1 MFLQFIGCLKMIN
14 DLKEKNTL
22 ILNPSEFLKYIKSKN
37 KMFHLYKNAFIL
49 DMILNVI
56 NSIKIISYF

>member
-22 ILNPSEFLKYIKSKN
+22 ILNPSEFLKYIKS
-37 KMFHLYKNAFIL
+37 
-49 DMILNVI
+49 
-56 NSIKIISYF
+56 IK